1 MAVLIGI
8 NVLFIVL
15 AFLFVNGKATFLI
28 AGYNTMPPEEKAKCD
43 IVALSKF
50 MGKVMF
56 AVSGSLFLLILG
68 EVFHSN
74 GLSIAATILI
84 VAISLF
90 ALIRTNTGNRFK
102 KEADPTQL

>member
-1 MAVLIGI
+1 MTVLIVV

-15 AFLFVNGKATFLI
+15 AVLFINVKATFLI
-28 AGYNTMPPEEKAKCD
+28 AGYNTMPPGEKAEYD

-50 MGKVMF
+50 MGKTMF

-68 EVFHSN
+68 EVFNSN
-74 GLSIAATILI
+74 GLSIAATILV

-90 ALIRTNTGNRFK
+90 ALIHTNTGNRFK
-102 KEADPTQL
+102 KKAESTQL

>member
-1 MAVLIGI
+1 MTVLIVV
-8 NVLFIVL
+8 NVLFLVL
-15 AFLFVNGKATFLI
+15 AVLFTNGKATFLI
-28 AGYNTMPPEEKAKCD
+28 AGYNTMPPKEKAKYD

-50 MGKVMF
+50 IGKTMF
-56 AVSGSLFLLILG
+56 AVAGSLLLLILG

-90 ALIRTNTGNRFK
+90 ALIHTNIGNRFK
-102 KEADPTQL
+102 KKADSTQV